1 MLTLCSEYDKLNRQ
15 LPTILKNNDGKPP
28 KLYVKTVADL
38 ENLMIETHEKQ
49 KVTPKKMNALSS
61 KGLNSV
67 RQKIRKINK
76 EYQSDIDAYR
86 EDKESFM
93 TEEVV
98 EQAPHATSRDR
109 RQREPLPD
117 GETVDAVD
125 AGGWEGVGR
134 DGRPM
139 RFTAESILKHLRS
152 IIESRGR
159 KNTDRLEQI
168 RVMEKCLDVAAT
180 DYQKIRTLLALISTR
195 FDLTSGTGN
204 YMSQEQWK
212 L

>member
-1 MLTLCSEYDKLNRQ
+1 
-15 LPTILKNNDGKPP
+15 
-28 KLYVKTVADL
+28 
-38 ENLMIETHEKQ
+38 MIETHEKQ

-67 RQKIRKINK
+67 RQKIRKTNK

-86 EDKESFM
+86 EDKEGFM

-98 EQAPHATSRDR
+98 EQAPHTTSRDR

-117 GETVDAVD
+117 GETADAAD

-180 DYQKIRTLLALISTR
+180 DYQKVRTLLALISTR